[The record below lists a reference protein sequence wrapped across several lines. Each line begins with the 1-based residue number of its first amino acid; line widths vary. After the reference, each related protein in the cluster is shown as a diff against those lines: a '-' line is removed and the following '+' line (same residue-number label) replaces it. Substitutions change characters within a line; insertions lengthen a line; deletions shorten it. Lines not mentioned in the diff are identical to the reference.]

1 LKRLRPLEKERRGST
16 GMILIVFIFILFW
29 SLTKTIEKVGSK
41 ITDQLQVQNDLLR
54 KVESK
59 LEAKNDEGSE
69 L

>member
-1 LKRLRPLEKERRGST
+1 
-16 GMILIVFIFILFW
+16 MILIVFIFILFW